1 MATDTA
7 ATFEESLERLDVEW
21 THTSAANF
29 HGVLEA
35 VCTTPTVGSSLPFDG
50 VSLPEWVDDAPT
62 PAALRDA
69 KTGISAANIGIAD
82 YGSVVLPARPD
93 GSEPVSLFP
102 DTHVA
107 VLRTSDIVPGIPE
120 AFARLGDE
128 FRAGN
133 DTAII
138 ATGPSATAD
147 MGSLVT
153 GAHGPKDVHVVMLDE

>member
-1 MATDTA
+1 MGTDTVT
-7 ATFEESLERLDVEW
+7 TFEESLERLDVER
-21 THTSAANF
+21 TATAATDV
-29 HGVLEA
+29 HGVLED
-35 VCTTPTVGSSLPFDG
+35 VCATPTVGSSLPFDG
-50 VSLPEWVDDAPT
+50 VSLPEWVDDTPT
-62 PAALRDA
+62 PEDLRDA
-69 KTGISAANIGIAD
+69 ETGISAASIGIAD

-93 GSEPVSLFP
+93 GSEPVSLFS

-107 VLRTSDIVPGIPE
+107 ILRTSDIVPGIPE
-120 AFARLGDE
+120 ALARLGDE

-153 GAHGPKDVHVVMLDE
+153 GAHGPKGVHVVMLDE

>member
-1 MATDTA
+1 MGVDTA
-7 ATFEESLERLDVEW
+7 AAFEESLERLDVEW
-21 THTSAANF
+21 TATATTDVR
-29 HGVLEA
+29 GVLED
-35 VCTTPTVGSSLPFDG
+35 VCATPTVGSSLPFDG
-50 VSLPEWVDDAPT
+50 VSLPEWVNDTPT
-62 PAALRDA
+62 PADLRDA
-69 KTGISAANIGIAD
+69 KTGISAASIGIAD

-120 AFARLGDE
+120 ALARLGDE
-128 FRAGN
+128 FRTGN

-153 GAHGPKDVHVVMLDE
+153 GAHGPKEVHVVMLDE